1 MEEVVPARK
10 SSGIYHENFSASLY
24 SIANRSNASLRGNA
38 ATPAGASLGDHNPNP
53 FADPVIHSFVTTTPA
68 GVPTTPATM
77 AAAFADPQEE
87 HRPVGDAAA
96 APAVASP
103 AIEPSL
109 YKRRWFIIT
118 SVVGA
123 CLGIALL
130 FIILFPVVKAIVQ
143 DVVNK
148 SQLSITTA
156 AITNPTNTSFLL
168 SMQGIVTHTGIFSAS
183 IAFPNPVN
191 VSWIDGSTKV
201 PIGYMQL
208 STLYAKNKRATIND
222 TTMFYITDQD
232 AFGRFTSAMI
242 TSQNFTWQLES
253 YTLSVQAEKFPTAHG
268 ILFNKMVTINGAD
281 NFAGNVLLQ
290 DLQLPSDNPVG
301 GINFV
306 AVTRLT
312 NPSPF
317 ALDLGTVLFDLSY
330 QGVYLGSG
338 TGVNTKLTPGNNSI
352 SLSGVLVPQ
361 STPSDLAMV
370 SQLFTNY
377 INFESS
383 PVIAAGRSTLQPDG
397 TVISWLSQGLQ
408 SLKLIVPFQSMTP
421 INPIRAIDI
430 GSLALTF
437 TPETAWTP
445 RTDSNSVHASMELP
459 FGFGMSISEIQNEFN
474 IVKNGSGVAG
484 LSTPL
489 CASTSSI
496 SVLGPADT
504 QGQIN
509 ITISDGYLNSTD
521 EEHGSFS
528 AFNLE
533 LTDSKITEFL
543 MVGNSRAVVNTSM
556 GQITLDPIKVNV
568 TTSLNGLQGLN
579 GYTTIGSVDVLGGT
593 QQALNLGI
601 DVTIFN
607 PSSLQLAT
615 GDLTLQLQRGG
626 VILGTALMP
635 NLTLYMGNNSL
646 TSTSDFEP
654 NSSPQGIQTLSDFVG
669 GTDVELAIAG
679 FSDSTQVE
687 SLLPAF
693 ESVNIT
699 TTLPGLKSSLLSGGS
714 LEILSTTFHE
724 NNISHVTVNLVN
736 PFTASF
742 DITKISSS
750 VASHGLVLGFIETS
764 TNFFAPGK
772 STTTSPPLN
781 LNMNFDP
788 PTLFTLTR
796 VLAVQAGLDPA
807 PLDGIVQL
815 GGYSYV
821 TATDADSTTANR
833 RTNIYT
839 GFDLPSFV
847 DTAFKQL
854 RSDVQLSA
862 DLTIGEYA
870 TTLNY
875 TQLSV
880 PIVTDSSL
888 NFILPVLAQPIV
900 QKIVSG
906 TVLGVD
912 TVVIINPQETSF
924 GTQLNGSITNAGPFD
939 ATISFGN
946 GLTVSWEGQLLGTM
960 KMGDVNIVGDVGAT
974 LDVQTTFEVADVD
987 YLTNFTKVLLNE
999 ESFRWDIAGENL
1011 TVNALGIEVS
1021 GISLPSKSIT
1031 LKGFNGLK
1039 NGVTINSFDLP
1050 ANDPAGGIQLTIQS
1064 EVTNPSQV
1072 GIELS
1077 SIAFNTFANGIEIAP
1092 VSSSSSITLAP
1103 QSTSPLVLAGR
1114 LIPQNSSE
1122 GLAVVSAIFNN
1133 FIHGLDSD
1141 VTVQGAGA
1149 GPSDVT
1155 WLNEGMQTL
1164 QVATT
1169 LPNQGKVNI
1178 IKAITLEQMELL
1190 FTEDTAYDPM
1200 SSSNATTA
1208 AFTLPFNFPIDI
1220 TSLSQN
1226 ITVGFNG
1233 QSFAELVIPNAPST
1247 TDVESRIIYMTFS
1260 NVPFAVYADQHSI
1273 FDSFVAGTTLG
1284 SMQILALS
1292 GAANAAA
1299 STAVGV
1305 LSLSDIE
1312 FSVDSSIA
1320 GLQGLAAKP
1329 VTVANL
1335 DVNHGYPDYLLI
1347 KVDTTLYNPSNL
1359 TIGTGDVSFTLQF
1372 EDETIGSADLSNM
1385 IIQPGS
1391 VNYPTDVLYSPQ
1403 GSSQT
1408 AAGQAMLEN
1417 YLQGV
1422 DSNTVIM
1429 GSTSS
1434 TPIESLQS
1442 GLTQIKLSPVII
1454 PALHQNL
1461 IGSASLEFP
1470 TDIVQTGIAST
1481 SFTLSNPFTASINL
1495 LEMSATA
1502 TFQNLTVGT
1511 INHVDRSSDP
1521 IHADGHSNITSPT
1534 LPLNFNMDPLTII
1547 QLISISAQEHNV
1559 NLGPLTELFQMVIDN
1574 PNFHPSVN
1582 TSVDTSSPTCVSGNQ
1597 FDFDD
1602 AILNALKGLQVDLAV
1617 DASLKLD
1624 DYATDLSFV
1633 QKGVTAI
1640 TDQTALYLIGAVAAP
1655 VAQDLVTGAN
1665 LSFFE
1670 ANLTNISNDGFDL
1683 TLKGSLTN
1691 VGPLDAL
1698 IEFVEPVTVTWQG
1711 HDIATISLPPVCAAA
1726 NTGVPNYQ
1734 AQGKLTITDQDQ
1746 FTSFTT
1752 YLLHNPSFEWTIST
1766 SQLRLTALG
1775 TIFDNVSLTKTISLK
1790 AFNNLP
1796 GVTISNFQLP
1806 SDDPAG
1812 GITISTDSI
1821 IPSPAQLGIDMG
1833 TVTFQAYLDNTL
1845 IGPLTATDLVLPP
1858 EAQVTSHLSGRMIPQ
1873 SGDGLTVLGQLF
1885 SEYLAADNITL
1896 SVKGESVQ
1904 PTGASSPVT
1913 WLSDAFQTLTLNVN
1927 LPGQKFNIIQSITLS
1942 DLSLSMETQD
1952 ETFAPLSGSNDT
1964 MAEYKNPFGFSL
1976 QVIQSSVNM
1985 TLAAGGKAAAELNL
1999 PTSDTVGGV
2008 STGDLAALPI
2018 SFHNVPLTSL
2028 NDAAFEAM
2036 FSEVTDTASAAFDLS
2051 GTADV
2056 TAKTPIGDVPISGIP
2071 FDVTSTL
2078 KGINSF
2084 GGAAAIN
2091 NISITGSGGNGGDQ
2105 YIISP
2110 LTTVMQ
2116 NPSNVSLSTV
2126 DIALPVYYD
2135 DVMIGRAAFNTFNLV
2150 PGTNDI
2156 AGEFHYEPADVNDT
2170 VAQGFL
2176 TNFVQS
2182 GNVLPLTVKG
2192 DSASSPFA
2200 PLQPALAGVTLQ
2212 TSVTGLNVPPIITH
2226 VYPTISLET
2235 LVANEVELSF
2245 DIYNPLEA
2253 DLVIEFV
2260 QADGLINGEVY
2271 AHFDQAF
2278 SNFVIPPG
2286 QTVNSGQFP
2295 HVLLVKGALASLPII
2310 PLAYMD
2316 IQAVATTRMGVN
2328 GYQIPWLHINQMHV
2342 AASYD
2347 LSLLSL
2353 GDLSLAAQSVTASH
2367 ASSGTSSPSIPASTT
2382 SQGPSS
2388 ASSSTKAQPASSS
2401 PAAFPKATSAGNSTR
2416 N

>member
-1 MEEVVPARK
+1 MEQVVPARR
-10 SSGIYHENFSASLY
+10 SSGLYHESLSVSAHSVA
-24 SIANRSNASLRGNA
+24 SQSNAPLRANA
-38 ATPAGASLGDHNPNP
+38 AALAGASPIDNNANP
-53 FADPVIHSFVTTTPA
+53 FADPDTDPFVTTTPA
-68 GVPTTPATM
+68 GLLLSPATQPTVPGYAATATPAVTS
-77 AAAFADPQEE
+77 
-87 HRPVGDAAA
+87 A
-96 APAVASP
+96 APKP
-103 AIEPSL
+103 PL
-109 YKRRWFIIT
+109 YKRRWFMFM
-118 SVVGA
+118 GA

-130 FIILFPVVKAIVQ
+130 FIILFPVVKAIIQ

-148 SQLSITTA
+148 AQLNITTA

-183 IAFPNPVN
+183 ISFPNPVN

-208 STLYAKNKRATIND
+208 STLYAKNKRATFND

-232 AFGRFTSAMI
+232 AFGRFTSTMI
-242 TSQNFTWQLES
+242 TSTNFTWQLES

-268 ILFNKMVTINGAD
+268 ISFNKMLTINGTA

-290 DLQLPSDNPVG
+290 DLQLPSDNPAG

-306 AVTRLT
+306 AVTQLT

-317 ALDLGTVLFDLSY
+317 ALDLGTVVFDLSY

-338 TGVNTKLTPGNNSI
+338 TSTNTKLTPGNNSI

-370 SQLFTNY
+370 SQLFTSY

-383 PVIAAGRSTLQPDG
+383 PVIAAGKSTLQSDG
-397 TVISWLSQGLQ
+397 TMISWLSEGLQ
-408 SLKLIVPFQSMTP
+408 NLKLTVPFQSMTP

-437 TPETAWTP
+437 TPETAWIP
-445 RTDSNSVHASMELP
+445 RTDSNSVQASMELP
-459 FGFGMSISEIQNEFN
+459 FGFGISISEIQNQFD
-474 IVKNGSGVAG
+474 IVKNGSNVAG

-489 CASTSSI
+489 GASTSSI
-496 SVLGPADT
+496 NILGPADT

-509 ITISDGYLNSTD
+509 IIISDGTLNSTD
-521 EEHGSFS
+521 GEHKSFS

-533 LTDSKITEFL
+533 LTDSKTTEFL
-543 MVGNSRAVVNTSM
+543 MVGNSCAVANTSL
-556 GQITLDPIKVNV
+556 GQIILDPIKVNV
-568 TTSLNGLQGLN
+568 TTSLNGLQGLK
-579 GYTTIGSVDVLGGT
+579 GYTTIDSVDVLGGT

-607 PSSLQLAT
+607 PSNLELAT

-626 VILGTALMP
+626 AILGTALMP
-635 NLTLYMGNNSL
+635 NFTLYMGNNSL
-646 TSTSDFEP
+646 KSTSDFEARS
-654 NSSPQGIQTLSDFVG
+654 SSPQGMQTLDDFVG

-679 FSDSTQVE
+679 FSGSTQVE

-699 TTLPGLKSSLLSGGS
+699 TTLPGLKSSLLSSGS

-724 NNISHVTVNLVN
+724 NNISQVTVNLVN

-750 VASHGLVLGFIETS
+750 VTSHGLVLGSIETT
-764 TNFFAPGK
+764 TNFPAAGK
-772 STTTSPPLN
+772 STTTSPPLD
-781 LNMNFDP
+781 LNMNFNP

-807 PLDGIVQL
+807 PLDGIVAL

-821 TATDADSTTANR
+821 TATTADSTPANR
-833 RTNIYT
+833 RSNIYKS
-839 GFDLPSFV
+839 FDLPSFV
-847 DTAFKQL
+847 NTAFKQL

-862 DLTIGEYA
+862 ELTIGEYA
-870 TTLNY
+870 TILNY

-880 PIVTDSSL
+880 PISTDSSL
-888 NFILPVLAQPIV
+888 DLILPVLAQPIV
-900 QKIVSG
+900 QKIVG
-906 TVLGVD
+906 GAVLGVD
-912 TVVIINPQETSF
+912 TVVITDPQETSF
-924 GTQLNGSITNAGPFD
+924 GTQLKGSITDAGPFD

-946 GLTVSWEGQLLGTM
+946 GLTVSWNGQLLGTM
-960 KMGDVNIVGDVGAT
+960 QMSDVNVVGDVGAT

-987 YLTNFTKVLLNE
+987 YLTSFTKVLLNE
-999 ESFRWDIAGENL
+999 ESFQWDIAAENL
-1011 TVNALGIEVS
+1011 TGVEIP
-1021 GISLPSKSIT
+1021 GISLPSKSVT

-1039 NGVTINSFDLP
+1039 NGVAINSFDLP

-1103 QSTSPLVLAGR
+1103 QSTSPLGLTGR
-1114 LIPQNSSE
+1114 LIPQSSSE

-1155 WLNEGMQTL
+1155 WLNEGIQTL
-1164 QVATT
+1164 QIATS
-1169 LPNQGKVNI
+1169 LPNQGKIDV

-1190 FTEDTAYDPM
+1190 FTEDMSYDPM

-1208 AFTLPFNFPIDI
+1208 AFTLPFNFPVDI
-1220 TSLSQN
+1220 TSLAQN

-1233 QSFAELVIPNAPST
+1233 QSFAELVIPNGPST
-1247 TDVESRIIYMTFS
+1247 TDVESRIIYLTFS
-1260 NVPFAVYADQHSI
+1260 NVPFAVYADQHPV

-1284 SMQILALS
+1284 SMETLALS

-1299 STAVGV
+1299 STAVGI

-1320 GLQGLAAKP
+1320 GLQGLVAKP

-1335 DVNHGYPDYLLI
+1335 DVNHGYSDYLLI
-1347 KVDTTLYNPSNL
+1347 KVDTALFNPR
-1359 TIGTGDVSFTLQF
+1359 
-1372 EDETIGSADLSNM
+1372 DETIGSADLSNM

-1391 VNYPTDVLYSPQ
+1391 VNYSTDVLYAPQ

-1408 AAGQAMLEN
+1408 AAGQTMLEN

-1434 TPIESLQS
+1434 TPIESLQVALS
-1442 GLTQIKLSPVII
+1442 QINLSPVTI

-1461 IGSASLEFP
+1461 IGSATLEFP
-1470 TDIVQTGIAST
+1470 IDIVQTGIAST

-1511 INHVDRSSDP
+1511 INNVDRSSDP
-1521 IHADGHSNITSPT
+1521 IHADGHSNITSPS
-1534 LPLNFNMDPLTII
+1534 LPFNFNLDPLTVIE
-1547 QLISISAQEHNV
+1547 LISISAQEHNV
-1559 NLGPLTELFQMVIDN
+1559 DLGPLTELFQMVIGD
-1574 PNFHPSVN
+1574 PNFHPPVN
-1582 TSVDTSSPTCVSGNQ
+1582 TSVDTSPPTCVSGNQ
-1597 FDFDD
+1597 FDVDD

-1617 DASLKLD
+1617 DSSVKLD
-1624 DYATDLSFV
+1624 DYPTELSFM

-1655 VAQDLVTGAN
+1655 IAQDLVTGAN
-1665 LSFFE
+1665 LAFSE
-1670 ANLTNISNDGFDL
+1670 ANITNISDDGFDL
-1683 TLKGSLTN
+1683 TLQGSLTN

-1698 IEFVEPVTVTWQG
+1698 IEFVEPLTVTWQG
-1711 HDIATISLPPVCAAA
+1711 NDIATILLPPVCAAA
-1726 NTGVPNYQ
+1726 NTGVPDYQ
-1734 AQGKLTITDQDQ
+1734 AQGKLAITDHNQ
-1746 FTSFTT
+1746 FTSFAT

-1766 SQLRLTALG
+1766 SKLRLAALG

-1790 AFNNLP
+1790 AFNGLP

-1812 GITISTDSI
+1812 GITISTDSL

-1833 TVTFQAYLDNTL
+1833 IATFQAYFENTL
-1845 IGPLTATDLVLPP
+1845 IGPLSATDLVLPP
-1858 EAQVTSHLSGRMIPQ
+1858 EAQVTSHLTGRLIPQ
-1873 SGDGLTVLGQLF
+1873 SDEGLTVLGQLF
-1885 SEYLAADNITL
+1885 SEYLAANNITL

-1927 LPGQKFNIIQSITLS
+1927 LPGQKFDIIQSIALS
-1942 DLSLSMETQD
+1942 DLSLSMDTQD
-1952 ETFAPLSGSNDT
+1952 EAFAPLSGSNNT
-1964 MAEYKNPFGFSL
+1964 LAEYKNPFGFSL

-1985 TLAAGGKAAAELNL
+1985 TLAAGGVAAAQLNL
-1999 PTSDTVGGV
+1999 PTSDTMGGV
-2008 STGDLAALPI
+2008 STGNLAALPI
-2018 SFHNVPLTSL
+2018 SFHDVPLTSV
-2028 NDAAFEAM
+2028 NNAAFGAM
-2036 FSEVTDTASAAFDLS
+2036 FAEVTDTDSAAFDLS

-2056 TAKTPIGDVPISGIP
+2056 TAKTSIGDVPISGIP

-2084 GGAAAIN
+2084 GGTAAIN
-2091 NISITGSGGNGGDQ
+2091 NVSITGSGGNGGDEC
-2105 YIISP
+2105 IVAP
-2110 LTTVMQ
+2110 LTAVMD
-2116 NPSNVSLSTV
+2116 NPSRVSLSTV
-2126 DIALPVYYD
+2126 GIALPVYYD
-2135 DVMIGRAAFNTFNLV
+2135 DVMIGRAAFSTFKLLPGENTM
-2150 PGTNDI
+2150 
-2156 AGEFHYEPADVNDT
+2156 AGEFHYEPADANDT
-2170 VAQGFL
+2170 VAQAFL
-2176 TNFVQS
+2176 TSFVQGDS
-2182 GNVLPLTVKG
+2182 VLPLTVKG
-2192 DSASSPFA
+2192 DSASSPFVS
-2200 PLQPALAGVTLQ
+2200 LEPALEGVTLQ

-2226 VYPTISLET
+2226 IYPTISVET
-2235 LVANEVELSF
+2235 LVTNEVELSF

-2260 QADGLINGEVY
+2260 QADGLINGEIY

-2295 HVLLVKGALASLPII
+2295 HVKLVQGAVASLPII
-2310 PLAYMD
+2310 PLGYMD
-2316 IQAVATTRMGVN
+2316 IQAVATARWVELLFDTTATR
-2328 GYQIPWLHINQMHV
+2328 
-2342 AASYD
+2342 
-2347 LSLLSL
+2347 
-2353 GDLSLAAQSVTASH
+2353 
-2367 ASSGTSSPSIPASTT
+2367 
-2382 SQGPSS
+2382 
-2388 ASSSTKAQPASSS
+2388 
-2401 PAAFPKATSAGNSTR
+2401 
-2416 N
+2416 